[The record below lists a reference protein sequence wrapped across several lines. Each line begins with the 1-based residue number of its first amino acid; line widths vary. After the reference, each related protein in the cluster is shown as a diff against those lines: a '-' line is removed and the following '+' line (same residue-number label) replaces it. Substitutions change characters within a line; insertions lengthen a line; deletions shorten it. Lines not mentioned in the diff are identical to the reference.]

1 MLLWLRLNSSSS
13 SSVLSLFL
21 LSFFY
26 LISSS
31 FFYLISSFFLAFVRL
46 TSACPRAL
54 CADARFRKKDFREGY
69 TKHNNDIILMIGTYE
84 PFSGDSL
91 LLLHV
96 VTRNVKLSVSLSF
109 VALFI

>member
-13 SSVLSLFL
+13 VLSPFL

-31 FFYLISSFFLAFVRL
+31 FFYLSSSFFFLAFVRL

-96 VTRNVKLSVSLSF
+96 VT
-109 VALFI
+109 